1 MTMRCRFSFLLIAIF
16 AASAAIAGADET
28 APALLA
34 SGHVDEAIVAL
45 HGQISSSPND
55 AVAHNLLCRAYFA
68 LGQWDRG
75 ISACEKAVALA
86 PENGQYHLWLGR
98 IYGEKADK
106 ASFLTAAG
114 LAGRVRTE
122 FETAVKLNPNS
133 VDARSDL
140 AEFYLEAP
148 GIVGGGRDKAVQQI
162 TPLAQLDPGRAHWV
176 SARIAEKKKDLA
188 AAEAEYRAAI
198 EASHGS
204 ASAWLNLGLF
214 YRHRERYNDMEQAL
228 TRVRSAPLDR
238 PDALV
243 DAAEILIHS
252 QRNLP
257 EAVELLRAYLN
268 SEKKVEQA
276 PTFKVH
282 YLLGAAA
289 EKLGDKQAAS
299 TEYKSALALARE
311 FQPAQQ
317 ALQRMNR

>member
-1 MTMRCRFSFLLIAIF
+1 MRRVFSLLMLAIF
-16 AASAAIAGADET
+16 AASSAIAGADEA

-34 SGHVDEAIVAL
+34 AGRVDEAIATL
-45 HGQISSSPND
+45 RGQINSSPDD
-55 AVAHNLLCRAYFA
+55 ALAHNLLCRAYFS
-68 LGQWDRG
+68 LGDWDHG
-75 ISACEKAVALA
+75 ISNCEKAVSLA
-86 PENGQYHLWLGR
+86 PANSQFHLWLGR

-106 ASFLTAAG
+106 SGFMTAAG
-114 LAGRVRTE
+114 LARRVRTE
-122 FETAVKLNPNS
+122 FERAVQLSPNS

-176 SARIAEKKKDLA
+176 SARIAEKNKDIA

-252 QRNLP
+252 QRNFQ
-257 EAVELLRAYLN
+257 EAVELLRTYLN

-276 PTFKVH
+276 PAFKVH

-289 EKLGDKQAAS
+289 EKSGDKQAAS

-311 FQPAQQ
+311 FQPAQ
-317 ALQRMNR
+317 

>member
-1 MTMRCRFSFLLIAIF
+1 MTARCRALFCIAIF

-28 APALLA
+28 APGLLA
-34 SGHVDEAIVAL
+34 SGRVDEAIAAL
-45 HGQISSSPND
+45 HGQINSSPND
-55 AVAHNLLCRAYFA
+55 AVAQNLLCRAYFS

-114 LAGRVRTE
+114 LAGKVRTE
-122 FETAVKLNPNS
+122 FETAVKLTPNN

-148 GIVGGGRDKAVQQI
+148 GIVGGGRDKAMQQI
-162 TPLAQLDPGRAHWV
+162 SPLAQLDPARAHWV
-176 SARIAEKKKDLA
+176 SARVAEKKKDLA
-188 AAEAEYRAAI
+188 TAEAEYRAAI
-198 EASHGS
+198 DGSHGS

-214 YRHRERYNDMEQAL
+214 YRHRERYNEMEQAL
-228 TRVRSAPLDR
+228 THVRPAPLDR

-257 EAVELLRAYLN
+257 EAVELLRTYLH
-268 SEKKVEQA
+268 SSKKVEQA
-276 PTFKVH
+276 PAFKVH
-282 YLLGAAA
+282 YLLGTAS
-289 EKLGDKQAAS
+289 EKLGDKQAAAA
-299 TEYKSALALARE
+299 EYRSALALARE